1 MSVRAI
7 LGPGCVC
14 RARRKRR
21 RSGWNGRHA
30 LASAQR
36 WTDRS
41 SVPPCLPGVPPRPV
55 GRRACLGVSP
65 WKPSH
70 PPLPNSGCGD
80 IGHPTI
86 PAEHRPPAEFLRGNL
101 AIGGNAQVT
110 SEAMGIRRPLCLS
123 HKVAWEGL
131 RSLPPLLRR
140 GIGRYALIRG
150 RFGRAS
156 LSSAPKGSLGGPWL
170 QPACQPSVVGARR
183 SRHRGEASA
192 NLTSHPTGC
201 FWPPRLRGWSA
212 PDSSQERAGE

>member
-1 MSVRAI
+1 MYAGSPPHAPTSSRTQPINRAWCGLEGKVEGTALSGRPVPQGRWRGISVRAI

-140 GIGRYALIRG
+140 GIGRYNLSALIRG

-170 QPACQPSVVGARR
+170 QPA
-183 SRHRGEASA
+183 
-192 NLTSHPTGC
+192 
-201 FWPPRLRGWSA
+201 
-212 PDSSQERAGE
+212 